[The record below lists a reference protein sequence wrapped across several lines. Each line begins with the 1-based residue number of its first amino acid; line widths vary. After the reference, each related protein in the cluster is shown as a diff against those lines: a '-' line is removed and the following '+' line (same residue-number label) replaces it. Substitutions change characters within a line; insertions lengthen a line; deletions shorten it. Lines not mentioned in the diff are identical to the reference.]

1 MWLEVH
7 HGREP
12 CGDVVAEERRHDF
25 RAAVVGH
32 IGEVGFGEQLHHV
45 GVVEALGRKRAG
57 AGEAVLAAF
66 GLGLVHEILH
76 AGDAGIG
83 ADAPAHREDVDLR
96 HRGQIL
102 IGEAALLVLRDDG
115 QHVGRGEADG
125 IAVGTGAEHFI
136 DADGLCAAG
145 LVHDV
150 DGDVVVLLEVVGEDA
165 RRDVDAASGAEG
177 HDDVDGLVVGVFRP
191 GIRVAADKQ
200 GTGDEQR
207 GDDAFLHG
215 NSILLIVW
223 GTWAGDCP
231 FQRADGI
238 VPKGS

>member
-1 MWLEVH
+1 MWATGLMFLRVY
-7 HGREP
+7 P
-12 CGDVVAEERRHDF
+12 TLVS
-25 RAAVVGH
+25 
-32 IGEVGFGEQLHHV
+32 L
-45 GVVEALGRKRAG
+45 GVV
-57 AGEAVLAAF
+57 
-66 GLGLVHEILH
+66 
-76 AGDAGIG
+76 
-83 ADAPAHREDVDLR
+83 
-96 HRGQIL
+96 
-102 IGEAALLVLRDDG
+102 
-115 QHVGRGEADG
+115 
-125 IAVGTGAEHFI
+125 
-136 DADGLCAAG
+136 AAG

>member
-1 MWLEVH
+1 M
-7 HGREP
+7 
-12 CGDVVAEERRHDF
+12 RR
-25 RAAVVGH
+25 RA
-32 IGEVGFGEQLHHV
+32 
-45 GVVEALGRKRAG
+45 
-57 AGEAVLAAF
+57 
-66 GLGLVHEILH
+66 
-76 AGDAGIG
+76 
-83 ADAPAHREDVDLR
+83 
-96 HRGQIL
+96 
-102 IGEAALLVLRDDG
+102 
-115 QHVGRGEADG
+115 
-125 IAVGTGAEHFI
+125 
-136 DADGLCAAG
+136 C
-145 LVHDV
+145 HDV
-150 DGDVVVLLEVVGEDA
+150 DGDVVILLEVVGEDA